1 MISLGGGSQ
10 RLFYIPSTEC
20 HNKGL
25 HFVDKVTDTLTQGNI
40 SKEEQSK
47 MVDDIYEE
55 FCDYQDKDII
65 TEAADNT
72 DLVTLNYVELSSN
85 NQQNAEWVSQETER
99 TTENFV
105 TLSSSD
111 NFPDTSEKS
120 IGTTNTF
127 EKKELIADKQSTKT
141 SIALQIKKEKYQI
154 TTENK
159 NNSNIAHELMSTK
172 DEYTHK

>member
-1 MISLGGGSQ
+1 
-10 RLFYIPSTEC
+10 
-20 HNKGL
+20 
-25 HFVDKVTDTLTQGNI
+25 VDKVTNTLTQGNI

-55 FCDYQDKDII
+55 FCHYQDRDII
-65 TEAADNT
+65 TQAADNT

-85 NQQNAEWVSQETER
+85 NQLNAEQVSQETER

-111 NFPDTSEKS
+111 NFPDTSDTS

-127 EKKELIADKQSTKT
+127 EKKELFTDNQSTT
-141 SIALQIKKEKYQI
+141 TTASIALQIKKEKNEI
-154 TTENK
+154 TTDNQK
-159 NNSNIAHELMSTK
+159 NSNIDHELMSKK
-172 DEYTHK
+172 DEYKHKYISIQF